1 MKLMLT
7 QMMKCTL
14 LPASWHQWV
23 TKNQMQFDWFD
34 CLLLLNSCN
43 LKREQSM
50 LPLLFSDYKTKSS
63 NLWHK
68 QTDCSIPV
76 SFLVIDRCNEMGK
89 CNIGVLWKYCVVHQ
103 LWIIWKPLETS
114 VNLWKPLK
122 TSENLWKPHET
133 GCSDFRQVSRF
144 FH

>member
-1 MKLMLT
+1 MKLMLN

-14 LPASWHQWV
+14 LPASLHHSL
-23 TKNQMQFDWFD
+23 TKNQMEFDRFD

-50 LPLLFSDYKTKSS
+50 LPHLFWDYKTKSS

-68 QTDCSIPV
+68 QTDCSIRV
-76 SFLVIDRCNEMGK
+76 LFLVIDRCNEVGK

-103 LWIIWKPLETS
+103 LWIIRKPLETS
-114 VNLWKPLK
+114 GNLWKPLK

-133 GCSDFRQVSRF
+133 GCSDFR
-144 FH
+144 

>member
-14 LPASWHQWV
+14 LPTSLHKSVAN
-23 TKNQMQFDWFD
+23 NQMQIGRFV
-34 CLLLLNSCN
+34 CLLLLYSCI

-50 LPLLFSDYKTKSS
+50 LPLLFLDYKTISS

-68 QTDCSIPV
+68 QTDCSIRV
-76 SFLVIDRCNEMGK
+76 SFLVINRCNEMGK

-114 VNLWKPLK
+114 GNLWKPLK